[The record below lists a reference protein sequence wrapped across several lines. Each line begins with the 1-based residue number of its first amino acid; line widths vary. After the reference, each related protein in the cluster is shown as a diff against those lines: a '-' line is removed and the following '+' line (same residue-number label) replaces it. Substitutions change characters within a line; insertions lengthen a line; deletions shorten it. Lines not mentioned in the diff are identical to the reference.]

1 MGKGHSS
8 IGASTCH
15 RWWNCPGSVALVATV
30 PPQPPSPYAEE
41 GTAAHE
47 LAERCLI
54 TWIPPEQFIGQTMK
68 NGIEVTEE
76 MCEAVQIYLDT
87 IREDAKEMG
96 IDLTNAENY
105 GTYLQ
110 VEHKFHL
117 DHIDEDAYGTNDA
130 NLAEPFGLL
139 RVYDYKHGSGVPV
152 EVKNN
157 KQGMYYAIG
166 AALQGDFNEVEI
178 VIVQPNAPHRDG
190 PVRRWRFPIS
200 ELHAFEAELVGRIS
214 DTRAPN
220 APLIA
225 GDHCKFCPAAGC
237 CPALQEKALAVAQGD
252 FNAKPE
258 TIAPEQIKRILDN
271 AELINNFV
279 ASVEAFAQSVLERGG
294 EIPGYKLV
302 KKKSNRKWIDEE
314 AVELVYPEAVEMVK
328 KIKSPAQLEKL
339 IGGKKGKEQIE
350 ALCYKPDNGN
360 VLAPESDPRPEVKSS
375 ALADFQTLE
384 TL

>member
-1 MGKGHSS
+1 MGTGHSS

-15 RWWNCPGSVALVATV
+15 RWWNCPGSVALVATM

-47 LAERCLI
+47 LAERCLK
-54 TWIPPEQFIGQTMK
+54 TGWAPEKFLDGVME
-68 NGIEVTEE
+68 NGIKVTEE
-76 MCEAVQIYLDT
+76 MCEAVQVYLDT
-87 IREDAKEMG
+87 IYQDAIEMG
-96 IDLTNAENY
+96 ISLNIMENR
-105 GTYLQ
+105 GTYFQ
-110 VEHKFHL
+110 IEHKFHL
-117 DHIDEDAYGTNDA
+117 KHIDEHAYGTNDA

-139 RVYDYKHGSGVPV
+139 RVYDYKHGSGVPIEV
-152 EVKNN
+152 ENN
-157 KQGMYYAIG
+157 KQGLYYAIG

-200 ELHAFEAELVGRIS
+200 ELRSFEAELGRRIS
-214 DTRAPN
+214 DTRASD

-225 GDHCKFCPAAGC
+225 GSHCKFCPAAGC
-237 CPALQEKALAVAQGD
+237 CPALQERALAVAQGD
-252 FNAKPE
+252 FNTKPE
-258 TIAPEQIKRILDN
+258 TITPEQIKHILDN

-279 ASVEAFAQSVLERGG
+279 ASVEVFAQSVLERGG
-294 EIPGYKLV
+294 TIPGYKLV
-302 KKKSNRKWIDEE
+302 KKKSNRKWVDES

-339 IGGKKGKEQIE
+339 IGGKKGKEEIE

-360 VLAPESDPRPEVKSS
+360 VLAPESDPRPEVKAS
-375 ALADFQTLE
+375 ASTDFQTLE
-384 TL
+384 SL